1 MGEQSRARRNQR
13 DALAVSCSPWSFGR
27 WGVEGQRCFACS
39 SAAPVTQQLLGSCLH
54 SGELRAIFVLGS
66 TQLFLRCTQ
75 TAQVIWW
82 ALYYCSVLLKC
93 EISCVSI
100 LSRLLSQN
108 KKKRQPILNSH
119 LQVPVCLR
127 WEGMAFVALCKKTQE
142 TNILSP

>member
-1 MGEQSRARRNQR
+1 MLQCSSCDTAASRELSAFWRAACYFCAGEHT
-13 DALAVSCSPWSFGR
+13 AVSQMHADGA
-27 WGVEGQRCFACS
+27 GDLVG
-39 SAAPVTQQLLGSCLH
+39 
-54 SGELRAIFVLGS
+54 
-66 TQLFLRCTQ
+66 
-75 TAQVIWW
+75 
-82 ALYYCSVLLKC
+82 SVLLQCAAETC

-100 LSRLLSQN
+100 LSRLFSQN